1 MKIPKFLKNKF
12 YLALTIFGVYMLFFN
27 DADVFSVISH
37 HQEIN
42 KLEKEISWYQDQTL
56 ASQKRLEQL
65 EKGGFEL
72 EKLARE
78 KHYLQKENEDVFV
91 VAQ

>member
-1 MKIPKFLKNKF
+1 MKIPKFLKNKY
-12 YLALTIFGVYMLFFN
+12 YLALSIFGVYMLFFN

-42 KLEKEISWYQDQTL
+42 KLENEIEWYKDQTL
-56 ASQKRLEQL
+56 ASQGRLDQL
-65 EKGGFEL
+65 KEGGFEL

-78 KHYLQKENEDVFV
+78 KHYLQRENEDVFIISP
-91 VAQ
+91 

>member
-1 MKIPKFLKNKF
+1 
-12 YLALTIFGVYMLFFN
+12 MLFFN
-27 DADVFSVISH
+27 DADVFSVINH
-37 HQEIN
+37 HQEID
-42 KLEKEISWYQDQTL
+42 KLENEIKWYKEQTL

-65 EKGGFEL
+65 EEGGFEL

-91 VAQ
+91 ISSSKTH